1 MAFAESNDQVRIEY
15 EIFGTGSLPVIL
27 LHGWGGS
34 ARYWREMLAHLQLSN
49 FRLIAL
55 SYRGHGMSDKP
66 ENGYTLDQIASDV
79 LAVADAAN
87 AMRFVLVGFSMSGK
101 FAQYIAATCPKRV
114 IGMALIAPVP
124 ASEFPVPPEMAKSWC
139 DAQADRE
146 AAYKQILAPFTHIPV
161 RQDLVEAFLDE
172 FAQAS
177 RVALRET
184 LNLCSASFA
193 TRLHGIELPTLVLAG
208 DFDPLLS
215 PDLLR
220 NTILAQLPGAQ

>member
-1 MAFAESNDQVRIEY
+1 
-15 EIFGTGSLPVIL
+15 
-27 LHGWGGS
+27 
-34 ARYWREMLAHLQLSN
+34 
-49 FRLIAL
+49 
-55 SYRGHGMSDKP
+55 MSDKP

-79 LAVADAAN
+79 LAVADAAS

-101 FAQYIAATCPKRV
+101 FAQYIAATCPQRV

-220 NTILAQLPGAQ
+220 NTILAQLPGATMITLLCGHEIPHEMPRQTANVLHDFLAGLDLGMGHSFTEQVERSH